1 MQTDFLPFI
10 PYPVTKHT
18 TVYTAMKNFIDVLQ
32 QLDQE
37 ALLIFCVEGVY
48 RIVVDIY
55 LKCANEF
62 KMLLPC
68 VGRFHMV
75 KCMHHR
81 IGKYIQGS
89 GLDDALV
96 ETQVFGKKVIEQ
108 MLNSTHYIRSLRK
121 ILMLVDSMN
130 RLKWDAFWENNKKE
144 RYKETL
150 PLLET
155 FYYEVTK
162 THLNHISII
171 LRHTKYSLQNWK
183 TILLVFLM

>member
-1 MQTDFLPFI
+1 
-10 PYPVTKHT
+10 
-18 TVYTAMKNFIDVLQ
+18 MKNFINVLQ
-32 QLDQE
+32 QLDQK

-55 LKCANEF
+55 LKCPNEF

-75 KCMHHR
+75 KCMHHC

-130 RLKWDAFWENNKKE
+130 RLKWDAFWENNNKNPPKSYFDNFTA
-144 RYKETL
+144 YKVQLTK
-150 PLLET
+150 LENDFT
-155 FYYEVTK
+155 SFSNVSE
-162 THLNHISII
+162 
-171 LRHTKYSLQNWK
+171 
-183 TILLVFLM
+183 